1 MANVCELIAV
11 VEKVWIIQLVQ
22 IKHLALKLLGGIPLV
37 HRVESVGCGMTPL
50 ENSLSLP
57 LLLEK

>member
-1 MANVCELIAV
+1 MANVCELIV
-11 VEKVWIIQLVQ
+11 VAEKVLIIPLVQ
-22 IKHLALKLLGGIPLV
+22 TKHLVLKLLGGILLV

-50 ENSLSLP
+50 ENSQSLP